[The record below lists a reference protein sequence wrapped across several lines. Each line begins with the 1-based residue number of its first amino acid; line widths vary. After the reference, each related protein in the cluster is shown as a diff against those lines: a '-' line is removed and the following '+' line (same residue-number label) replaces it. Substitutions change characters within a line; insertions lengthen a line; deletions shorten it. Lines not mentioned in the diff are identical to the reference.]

1 VLEYGY
7 WLWDNSMNANANT
20 PNTPAPVST
29 RTVIESNHMV
39 GRWIDRLYQ
48 TGVTE
53 SLELIN
59 KDSTRYKGKIHRRRL
74 TVAGLDGQNFFAV
87 AYESADG
94 RWFDNAGMPIKKPN
108 QIIKENDEES
118 SVKDSLSL

>member
-1 VLEYGY
+1 
-7 WLWDNSMNANANT
+7 MNATVNT
-20 PNTPAPVST
+20 PSTPISTST
-29 RTVIESNHMV
+29 RTVIESNHMG

-74 TVAGLDGQNFFAV
+74 TVSGPDGQNFFAV

-94 RWFDNAGMPIKKPN
+94 RWFDNCGMPIKKPN
-108 QIIKENDEES
+108 SIAAELEIE
-118 SVKDSLSL
+118 

>member
-1 VLEYGY
+1 
-7 WLWDNSMNANANT
+7 MNATVNT

-29 RTVIESNHMV
+29 RTVIESNHM
-39 GRWIDRLYQ
+39 GGLWIDRLYQ
-48 TGVTE
+48 IGVTE

-59 KDSTRYKGKIHRRRL
+59 KDSTRYKGKIHRRRISL
-74 TVAGLDGQNFFAV
+74 QNTEGQNFFAV

>member
-1 VLEYGY
+1 
-7 WLWDNSMNANANT
+7 MNATVNT
-20 PNTPAPVST
+20 PSTPAPTST
-29 RTVIESNHMV
+29 RTVIESNYMG

-59 KDSTRYKGKIHRRRL
+59 KDSTRYQGKVHRRRI
-74 TVAGLDGQNFFAV
+74 TVQDIESKNFFAV

-94 RWFDNAGMPIKKPN
+94 RWFDNCGMPMKKPTN
-108 QIIKENDEES
+108 ILKDLDEQ
-118 SVKDSLSL
+118 SLELNNSATPHSATSE